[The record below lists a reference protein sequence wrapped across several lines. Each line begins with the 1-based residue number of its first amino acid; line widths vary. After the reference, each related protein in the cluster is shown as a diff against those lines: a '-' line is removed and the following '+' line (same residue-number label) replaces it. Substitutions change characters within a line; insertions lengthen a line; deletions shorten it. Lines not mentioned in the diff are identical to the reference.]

1 MLKPHWQRE
10 SPRSR
15 PPALPSPNQM
25 MVRRRETIVMQGQH
39 DDAVERGFVLLQAIA
54 AEAALGDLESPLTA
68 TC

>member
-1 MLKPHWQRE
+1 
-10 SPRSR
+10 
-15 PPALPSPNQM
+15 
-25 MVRRRETIVMQGQH
+25 MQGQH